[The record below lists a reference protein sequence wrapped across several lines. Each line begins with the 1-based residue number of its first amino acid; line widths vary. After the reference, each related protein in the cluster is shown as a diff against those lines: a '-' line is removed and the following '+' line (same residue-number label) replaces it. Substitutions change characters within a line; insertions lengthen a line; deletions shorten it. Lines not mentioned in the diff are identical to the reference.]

1 MTLFWIFSALLLI
14 AALLLLL
21 WPVLAGRK
29 DQAEED
35 RTALNI
41 ALYEEHVA
49 ELEAQHASGA
59 LSAEKLAEGRLEA
72 DRELLDDTDVGCP
85 KQSANLG
92 NALPLIAAFLL
103 PIVGFG
109 LYMHWGSSDKVALTL
124 SLSEQPKTIDEM
136 IQRLEDT
143 VRLQPESVD
152 AWYFLGRSYMSEQRP
167 KDAARAYEKTI
178 ELVGRQPDL
187 LGQWAQAL
195 YFANNNQWNTE
206 LQELVDEALR
216 QDPNET
222 TSLGLVGIAAFEDKR
237 FQDAI
242 NAWTQ
247 LSKGLDPQDPSYQA
261 IQTGIERA
269 RSSLGDLRPPLIAV
283 PTVAEPTTLEASV
296 VATEAPVAPT
306 AVSEFKLLID
316 VTLSAELTQQAA
328 AADTVFVFARAESG
342 PPMPL
347 AAKRLTVADLPASIA
362 LTDADSLL
370 PQLPLSS
377 IGRLKLQ
384 ASISSTGD
392 AMQAEWSSEP
402 ILVDATEAG
411 VQHAVLINK
420 QN

>member
-1 MTLFWIFSALLLI
+1 MTQFWIYSVLLLV

-21 WPVLAGRK
+21 WPVLRGRK

-59 LSAEKLAEGRLEA
+59 LSAEKLAEGRTEA
-72 DRELLDDTDVGCP
+72 SRELLSDTDVGRP
-85 KQSANLG
+85 KQSAHLG
-92 NALPLIAAFLL
+92 NALPIIAALL
-103 PIVGFG
+103 VPIVGLG
-109 LYMHWGSSDKVALTL
+109 LYMHWGSSEKVALTM
-124 SLSEQPKTIDEM
+124 SLAEQPKTIEEM

-143 VRLQPESVD
+143 VRLQPDSVD
-152 AWYFLGRSYMSEQRP
+152 AWYFLGRSYMSEKRP
-167 KDAARAYEKTI
+167 KDAAHAYEKTI

-195 YFANNNQWNTE
+195 YFANDNQWSAE
-206 LQELVDEALR
+206 LQALVDEALR
-216 QDPNET
+216 QDPHEAS
-222 TSLGLVGIAAFEDKR
+222 SLGLLGIAAFEDKR

-242 NAWTQ
+242 DAWTQ
-247 LSKGLDPQDPSYQA
+247 LSKSLDPQDPSTQA

-269 RSSLGDLRPPLIAV
+269 RASLAATPQVKDDANTAANEATAAPAAV
-283 PTVAEPTTLEASV
+283 ND
-296 VATEAPVAPT
+296 
-306 AVSEFKLLID
+306 FKLLID
-316 VTLSAELTQQAA
+316 VSISDELAQQVSAS
-328 AADTVFVFARAESG
+328 DTVFVFARSESG

-370 PQLPLSS
+370 PQLQLSS

-384 ASISSTGD
+384 ASISNTGD
-392 AMQAEWSSEP
+392 AMQTQWTSQP
-402 ILVDATEAG
+402 ILIDATEEGAK
-411 VQHAVLINK
+411 HAVLIDQK
-420 QN
+420 TQ